1 MLNDTQK
8 APGRLP
14 PGRRVYAIGDIH
26 GCGEQ
31 LAHLHAAIV
40 ADLHRRRAA
49 DPLLIHLG
57 DYVDRGPDIAGVMEK
72 LAVGDPIAGLPT
84 VNLLG
89 NHERTM
95 LDALMGDRAAA
106 TDWLYTGGRESLA
119 SYGIHPDDDPRDV
132 WTQRVPQSHVDF
144 LKGLTLM
151 HREGSYLFA
160 HAGIR
165 PGVALH
171 AQEKHDLITIR
182 TTFLFS
188 EADFGAVVVH
198 GHTPTPTRLPVI
210 KANRIALDTGAVY
223 GGKLTCAVLEDDT
236 VGFLYA

>member
-1 MLNDTQK
+1 MLSDTQK
-8 APGRLP
+8 APGHLP
-14 PGRRVYAIGDIH
+14 AGRRVYVIGDIH
-26 GCGEQ
+26 GCGAQ
-31 LAHLHAAIV
+31 LATLHSAVEQDLSRRPV
-40 ADLHRRRAA
+40 AD
-49 DPLLIHLG
+49 PVLLHLG

-72 LAVGDPIAGLPT
+72 LASGDPIAGLPT

-95 LDALMGDRAAA
+95 LDAMLGDRAAA

-132 WTQRVPQSHVDF
+132 WAQRVPASHVEF
-144 LKGLTLM
+144 LKGLKLM
-151 HREGSYLFA
+151 HQEGSYLFA

-165 PGVALH
+165 PGVALD

-182 TTFLFS
+182 STFLFS
-188 EADFGAVVVH
+188 EQDFGAVVVH

-210 KANRIALDTGAVY
+210 KPNRIALDTGAVY
-223 GGKLTCAVLEDDT
+223 GGKLTCAVLEADT
-236 VGFLYA
+236 VGFFYA

>member
-1 MLNDTQK
+1 MLSEIEK
-8 APGRLP
+8 APGHLP
-14 PGRRVYAIGDIH
+14 AGRRVYAIGDIH
-26 GCGEQ
+26 GCGAQ
-31 LAHLHAAIV
+31 LTALHAAIV
-40 ADLHRRRAA
+40 RDLHRRPVA
-49 DPLLIHLG
+49 DPVLVHLG

-72 LAVGDPIAGLPT
+72 LAAGDPIAGLAT

-95 LDALMGDRAAA
+95 LDAMLGDRAAA

-119 SYGIHPDDDPRDV
+119 SYGLDPDIHTLPAWRE
-132 WTQRVPQSHVDF
+132 RVPQAHIDF
-144 LKGLTLM
+144 LQNLTLM
-151 HREGSYLFA
+151 HREGSYVFA

-165 PGVALH
+165 PGVALD
-171 AQEKHDLITIR
+171 AQEKQDLITIR

-223 GGKLTCAVLEDDT
+223 GGKLTCAVLEADT
-236 VGFLYA
+236 VGFLFA